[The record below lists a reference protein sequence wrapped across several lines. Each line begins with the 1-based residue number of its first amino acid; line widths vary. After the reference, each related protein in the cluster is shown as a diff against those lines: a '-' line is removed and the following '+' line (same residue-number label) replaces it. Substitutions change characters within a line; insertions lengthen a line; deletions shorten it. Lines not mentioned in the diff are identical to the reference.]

1 MDFFDQQESA
11 RRASRW
17 LIAWYL
23 LAVAFVVLCF
33 NLAVALAYALLA
45 IYGALPLAGGEPLV
59 WNGLW
64 STYWHAVANVPP
76 KVHYVVSGLVT
87 VTSISGQDTSDH
99 LQVNTLDG
107 HDTVRIDREVP
118 AAIDVDVDLGAGQL

>member
-17 LIAWYL
+17 LIACYL

-76 KVHYVVSGLVT
+76 RVHYVVSGLVT
-87 VTSISGQDTSDH
+87 AIILAVSAWRLWQLSEGGTA
-99 LQVNTLDG
+99 
-107 HDTVRIDREVP
+107 VP
-118 AAIDVDVDLGAGQL
+118 RRLAS